1 VTQTTKTRRE
11 SLEGFVNANP
21 KDAFARYGLA
31 LECAKIGD
39 NAAAQDHFRQLLAD
53 NPGYVTGYFQFGQ
66 LLARLGEIA
75 NARRILS
82 AGITAAETS
91 GDTHARDEM
100 QAALASLP

>member
-11 SLEGFVNANP
+11 SLEGFVQSNP
-21 KDAFARYGLA
+21 KDPFARYGLA
-31 LECAKIGD
+31 LECAKLDD

-53 NPGYVTGYFQFGQ
+53 NPGYVTGYFQYGQ
-66 LLARLGEIA
+66 LLARLGDIA
-75 NARRILS
+75 DARRILS
-82 AGITAAETS
+82 AGIAAAEKS